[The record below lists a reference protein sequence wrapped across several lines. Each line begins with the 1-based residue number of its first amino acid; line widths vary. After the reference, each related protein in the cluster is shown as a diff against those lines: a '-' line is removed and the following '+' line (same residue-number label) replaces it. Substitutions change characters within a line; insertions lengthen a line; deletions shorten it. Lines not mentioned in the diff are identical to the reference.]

1 MSETTELETEVTTK
15 TVAKV
20 SDSVKAFAKMAT
32 MIPAQDPE
40 QAVDSIIAQ
49 ILAADSVDSLD
60 SPWRTDKLEELMGH
74 PLELH
79 DLKRMDSDFSDGLGV
94 YLVVRGFEATTGEE
108 VTFTTGSVSVVA
120 QLVKA
125 YASGWFPLRCMVV
138 ESERPSRNGYK
149 PHHIEILR

>member
-1 MSETTELETEVTTK
+1 MSETKEVETTTTK
-15 TVAKV
+15 AVDRKP
-20 SDSVKAFAKMAT
+20 SDAVREFAKMAT

-40 QAVDSIIAQ
+40 QAVDSIIGQ
-49 ILAADSVDSLD
+49 ILAAGSVDQLD
-60 SPWRTDKLEELMGH
+60 NPWRTDDLSELMGH
-74 PLELH
+74 HLEIS
-79 DLKRMDSDFSDGLGV
+79 DLKRMDSDYADGLGV
-94 YLVVRGFEATTGEE
+94 YLVVRATELTTGEQ